1 MIERSVTIQ
10 LKTGLQA
17 RPAAQFVQ
25 EANKFQSEIF
35 ITKDGKKVNAKSIMG
50 VMSLALAT
58 GTEIVLSADG
68 KDEQEAI
75 EALANF
81 ISKESI

>member
-25 EANKFQSEIF
+25 EANKYQSEIF

-50 VMSLALAT
+50 VMSLALAS

-75 EALANF
+75 DALANF

>member
-75 EALANF
+75 ATLANF
-81 ISKESI
+81 ISKESL